1 MPWSTKDVVHHNKRA
16 AKSSKARKVW
26 VKVANAQL
34 SEHGDEGRA
43 IRIANSVAD
52 KVHASELTNYSTV
65 NAPVDNSNP
74 ESKKMQSKP
83 QTINTPAKDEPM
95 THDEI
100 LNEAVNDAEHLFTT
114 RVNYSGKQDMEN
126 NSQNPHETNDPDRNT
141 RMLASKIESM
151 FDPYNFAVPHRKSFK
166 RYDAGDKSM
175 EDHDALLKKHGF
187 EHEDTDIT
195 NQDFRG
201 NTNGIH
207 RYVKYEKKSKSENKN
222 KNKNISEIVHVA
234 AYSDPHDKRE
244 NGVHYIDHFKYHKD
258 DIDGEHPET
267 TEFEHFNEIKKTLGK
282 AKPAPKKVE
291 SASEPVMASFDLG
304 FQADEAP
311 IVIAADGV
319 SRYTTAKIA
328 RDHEKFKDVIAKHYH
343 ATDKRGRKVAPK
355 FGWRKIFT
363 RQNAIHEFSHN
374 HPVAPKIKIRRKHI
388 DGKASYVVHVKM
400 PHLDAKGKPTGKHIF
415 NRKVVTSSPSR
426 VLHQMLTHARIAQS
440 TGKQYRG
447 PKPT

>member
-1 MPWSTKDVVHHNKRA
+1 MPWSTKDVHKHNKRA
-16 AKSSKARKVW
+16 AKSGKARKVW

-83 QTINTPAKDEPM
+83 QSINTPAKDEPM

-126 NSQNPHETNDPDRNT
+126 NSQSPHETNSPDRNT
-141 RMLASKIESM
+141 SMLAKKIESA
-151 FDPYNFAVPHRKSFK
+151 FNPYNFSVPHRKTSFK
-166 RYDAGDKSM
+166 SYDNDDKSM

-187 EHEDTDIT
+187 EHEGTDVI
-195 NQDFRG
+195 NQDLHG
-201 NTNGIH
+201 NTNGVH
-207 RYVKYEKKSKSENKN
+207 RYVKYDKKSKSKY
-222 KNKNISEIVHVA
+222 KTPSEIVEVTG
-234 AYSDPHDKRE
+234 YSDPHDERG
-244 NGVHYIDHFKYHKD
+244 NGVYFVDHHKYDKD
-258 DIDGEHPET
+258 DIDGEHPDT
-267 TEFEHFNEIKKTLGK
+267 TEFGHFNEIKKALGK

-291 SASEPVMASFDLG
+291 SSTESVMATFNLG
-304 FQADEAP
+304 LQEDEAP
-311 IVIAADGV
+311 LVTAADGT
-319 SRYTTAKIA
+319 SKYTTAKIA
-328 RDHEKFKDVIAKHYH
+328 RDHEKFKDIIAKHYH
-343 ATDKRGRKVAPK
+343 AVDKRGRRVAPK

-363 RQNAIHEFSHN
+363 RQNAIHEFSHH
-374 HPVAPKIKIRRKHI
+374 HPVAPKIVIKRKHI
-388 DGKASYVVHVKM
+388 AGQASYVVHVKM
-400 PHLDAKGKPTGKHIF
+400 PHLDKKGKPTGKHIF

>member
-83 QTINTPAKDEPM
+83 QSINTPAKDKPM
-95 THDEI
+95 THEEI

-126 NSQNPHETNDPDRNT
+126 NSQNPHETNDPDKNT
-141 RMLASKIESM
+141 RMLAS
-151 FDPYNFAVPHRKSFK
+151 
-166 RYDAGDKSM
+166 
-175 EDHDALLKKHGF
+175 
-187 EHEDTDIT
+187 
-195 NQDFRG
+195 
-201 NTNGIH
+201 
-207 RYVKYEKKSKSENKN
+207 
-222 KNKNISEIVHVA
+222 
-234 AYSDPHDKRE
+234 
-244 NGVHYIDHFKYHKD
+244 
-258 DIDGEHPET
+258 
-267 TEFEHFNEIKKTLGK
+267 
-282 AKPAPKKVE
+282 
-291 SASEPVMASFDLG
+291 FDLG
-304 FQADEAP
+304 LQADEAP

-363 RQNAIHEFSHN
+363 RQNAIHEFTHP
-374 HPVAPKIKIRRKHI
+374 HPVAPTIKIKRKHI

-400 PHLDAKGKPTGKHIF
+400 PHLDKKGKPTGKHIF